1 MDQDR
6 RTYAYRSLSADTFAH
21 CQSLFSVEPERPFVV
36 HEVTLAPKQHMKA
49 SIAEET
55 ALMRQRPQRPSR
67 LPCFEIIAP

>member
-6 RTYAYRSLSADTFAH
+6 RACAYRSLSADTFAH
-21 CQSLFSVEPERPFVV
+21 CQGLFPVEPERPLVV
-36 HEVTLAPKQHMKA
+36 HKVTLAHEQHMKA
-49 SIAEET
+49 SISKET